1 MSGSSSSFVGI
12 TQSNTNSSAIDAA
25 VRRNLSD
32 LGTNVL
38 VQVSAVHAGNGIVG
52 TVDVTPMVHQQ
63 TSDGTAVPH
72 GTIYGVPYLRIQG
85 GACAVIVDPVAGDI
99 GYIIISGRDQS
110 NVVTTRAPALPGSF
124 RQHSMADCVY
134 VGGFLNDAPA
144 HYVQITTDGVRI
156 VTTGK
161 VTVQASEM
169 DVNCNLKVS
178 GTITATGDVQAG
190 AVSLESHVHGG
201 VQSGGSKTGA
211 PE

>member
-1 MSGSSSSFVGI
+1 MSGTASSFVGI
-12 TQSNTNSSAIDAA
+12 TQGNTDSSAIDAA

-85 GACAVIVDPVAGDI
+85 GTCAVIVDPVAGDI

-110 NVVTTRAPALPGSF
+110 NVVATRAPALPGSF

-134 VGGFLNDAPA
+134 VGGFLNEAPA

-169 DVNCNLKVS
+169 DVNCNLNVS
-178 GTITATGDVQAG
+178 GTIKATGDVQAG
-190 AVSLESHVHGG
+190 SVSLESHVHGG
-201 VQSGGSKTGA
+201 VQSGSSNTTPPK
-211 PE
+211 

>member
-1 MSGSSSSFVGI
+1 MSGSTSSFVGI
-12 TQSNTNSSAIDAA
+12 TQGNTDGSAIDAA

-38 VQVSAVHAGNGIVG
+38 VKVAAVHAGDGIVG

-85 GACAVIVDPVAGDI
+85 GTCAVIVDPVAGDI

-110 NVVTTRAPALPGSF
+110 NVVATQAPALPGSF

-134 VGGFLNDAPA
+134 VGGFLNGAPA
-144 HYVQITTDGVRI
+144 HYLQITTDGVRI

-169 DVNCNLKVS
+169 DVNCDLNVT
-178 GTITATGDVQAG
+178 GTIKATGDVQAG
-190 AVSLESHVHGG
+190 SVSLESHVHGG
-201 VQSGGSKTGA
+201 VQSGGSKTSA

>member
-1 MSGSSSSFVGI
+1 MTGHTAVFAKGMVQQAI
-12 TQSNTNSSAIDAA
+12 SA
-25 VRRNLSD
+25 

-38 VQVSAVHAGNGIVG
+38 VKVSAVHAGDGI
-52 TVDVTPMVHQQ
+52 VDVTPMVHQQ

-99 GYIIISGRDQS
+99 GYIIIVATQ
-110 NVVTTRAPALPGSF
+110 APALPGSF

-134 VGGFLNDAPA
+134 VGGFLNASPA

-161 VTVQASEM
+161 VTIQASEM
-169 DVNCNLKVS
+169 DVNCNLNVT
-178 GTITATGDVQAG
+178 GTIKATGDVQAG
-190 AVSLESHVHGG
+190 SVSLESHVHGG
-201 VQSGGSKTGA
+201 VQSGSGKTST

>member
-1 MSGSSSSFVGI
+1 MSESSSSFVGI
-12 TQSNTNSSAIDAA
+12 TQGNTNSSAIDAT

-85 GACAVIVDPVAGDI
+85 GACA
-99 GYIIISGRDQS
+99 IIISGRDQS
-110 NVVTTRAPALPGSF
+110 NVVATRAPALPGSF

-169 DVNCNLKVS
+169 DVNCPLNVNGPIK
-178 GTITATGDVQAG
+178 ATGDVQAG
-190 AVSLESHVHGG
+190 SVSLESHVHGG
-201 VQSGGSKTGA
+201 IQSGGSKTGA

>member
-1 MSGSSSSFVGI
+1 MTDHTAVFAKGMVQQAI
-12 TQSNTNSSAIDAA
+12 SA
-25 VRRNLSD
+25 

-38 VQVSAVHAGNGIVG
+38 VKVSAVHAGNGIVG

-110 NVVTTRAPALPGSF
+110 NVVATQAPALPGSF

-134 VGGFLNDAPA
+134 VGGFLNAAPA

-169 DVNCNLKVS
+169 DVNCNLNVT
-178 GTITATGDVQAG
+178 GTIKATGDVQAG
-190 AVSLESHVHGG
+190 SVSLESHVHGG
-201 VQSGGSKTGA
+201 VQSGSGKTSA

>member
-1 MSGSSSSFVGI
+1 MSGSTSSFVGI
-12 TQSNTNSSAIDAA
+12 TQGNTDGSAIDAT

-32 LGTNVL
+32 MGTNVL
-38 VQVSAVHAGNGIVG
+38 VQVSAVHAGDGIVG
-52 TVDVTPMVHQQ
+52 TVDVAPMVHQQ

-72 GTIYGVPYLRIQG
+72 GTIYGVPYLRVQG

-110 NVVTTRAPALPGSF
+110 NVVATRAPALPGSF

-134 VGGFLNDAPA
+134 VGGFLNEDPA

-169 DVNCNLKVS
+169 DVNCNLNVAGSIK
-178 GTITATGDVQAG
+178 ATGDVRAG
-190 AVSLESHVHGG
+190 SVSLESHVHGG
-201 VQSGGSKTGA
+201 VQSGSGKTSA

>member
-1 MSGSSSSFVGI
+1 MSESSYVGVTQGSSD
-12 TQSNTNSSAIDAA
+12 SAALKAA
-25 VRRNLSD
+25 VQSHTSKM
-32 LGTNVL
+32 GTNVL

-52 TVDVTPMVHQQ
+52 TVDVTAMVHQQ

-110 NVVTTRAPALPGSF
+110 NVVATRAPALPGSF

-169 DVNCNLKVS
+169 DVNCDLKVS

-190 AVSLESHVHGG
+190 SVSLESHVHGG

>member
-1 MSGSSSSFVGI
+1 MSDSPSFVGI
-12 TQSNTNSSAIDAA
+12 TQGNTDASAIDAA

-38 VQVSAVHAGNGIVG
+38 VQVSAVHPGNGIVG

-110 NVVTTRAPALPGSF
+110 NVVATRAPALPGSF

-134 VGGFLNDAPA
+134 VGGFLNEAPT
-144 HYVQITTDGVRI
+144 YYLQ
-156 VTTGK
+156 VTGGA
-161 VTVQASEM
+161 VNLVAPMAQASE
-169 DVNCNLKVS
+169 NLQVAN
-178 GTITATGDVQAG
+178 GATGTFTTNTGLTITVR
-190 AVSLESHVHGG
+190 
-201 VQSGGSKTGA
+201 SGIITNIG
-211 PE
+211 

>member
-1 MSGSSSSFVGI
+1 M
-12 TQSNTNSSAIDAA
+12 
-25 VRRNLSD
+25 
-32 LGTNVL
+32 
-38 VQVSAVHAGNGIVG
+38 
-52 TVDVTPMVHQQ
+52 
-63 TSDGTAVPH
+63 
-72 GTIYGVPYLRIQG
+72 
-85 GACAVIVDPVAGDI
+85 AGDI

-110 NVVTTRAPALPGSF
+110 NAVATRAPALPGSF

-134 VGGFLNDAPA
+134 VGGFLNDAPE

-169 DVNCNLKVS
+169 DVNCDLKVS

-190 AVSLESHVHGG
+190 SVSLESHVHGG
-201 VQSGGSKTGA
+201 VQSGGSKTSA